1 MQPQSCENQAAKN
14 RPTLFSQGQAADVSL
29 PSEGRRW
36 HVTPAYRCVSGPG
49 SPRKPTPR
57 PTPTATQRLLVVPP
71 SLQSSLTAPTP
82 GAATTVQAPTWA
94 ADMRFR
100 LRLRWFWKA
109 VGITGFMWTFF
120 TLYFYLLRHPAQA
133 VFVMPLTALDR
144 AIPFQPAAFVAYASL
159 WFYVGLPAALLLSL
173 RELFIYGL
181 WIGSLCLTGL
191 ACFYF
196 WPSAVPPFDF
206 AAHAAAQGDKHA
218 GIALLQGVDAAGNAC
233 PSLHVAT
240 AMFSALWLHRL
251 LRSTGARPLWWL
263 LNATW
268 LVLIV
273 YSTLAIKQHVLWDVL
288 AGTAL
293 ALVFALPALRFNP
306 PKLRAPPG

>member
-1 MQPQSCENQAAKN
+1 M
-14 RPTLFSQGQAADVSL
+14 
-29 PSEGRRW
+29 W
-36 HVTPAYRCVSGPG
+36 
-49 SPRKPTPR
+49 
-57 PTPTATQRLLVVPP
+57 
-71 SLQSSLTAPTP
+71 
-82 GAATTVQAPTWA
+82 
-94 ADMRFR
+94 FR
-100 LRLRWFWKA
+100 LRLHWFWKA
-109 VGITGFMWTFF
+109 VGLTGFMWIFF

-159 WFYVGLPAALLLSL
+159 WLYVGLPAALLLSL

-196 WPSAVPPFDF
+196 WPSAIPAFDF
-206 AAHAAAQGDKHA
+206 TAVTAAGGQHAA
-218 GIALLQGVDAAGNAC
+218 IALLQGVDAAGNAC

-251 LRSTGARPLWWL
+251 LRDTGAHALWWV
-263 LNATW
+263 LNALW

-273 YSTLAIKQHVLWDVL
+273 YSTLAIKQHVVLDVL

-293 ALVFALPALRFNP
+293 ALAFALPALRFNP
-306 PKLRAPPG
+306 PALRARTH